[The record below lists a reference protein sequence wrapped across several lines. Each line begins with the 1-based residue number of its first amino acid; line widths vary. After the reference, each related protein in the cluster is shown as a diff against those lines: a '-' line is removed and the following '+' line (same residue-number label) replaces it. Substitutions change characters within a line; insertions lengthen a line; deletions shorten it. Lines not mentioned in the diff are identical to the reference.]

1 MSGLLDMYSLTS
13 IHPDSYGL
21 EKCFVNWRDYFF
33 MNFFVNTFNSLNHMI
48 YLNPYFYRLP

>member
-48 YLNPYFYRLP
+48 YLNPYF